1 MLLVHLSRAGIIP
14 QEIIPDKWNKYR
26 LENIWKTYYQY
37 SFLVRHKLISVKNKS
52 QENWICLCVMSTIG
66 NFMLLLEHDML
77 YPGVVLNDILYSN
90 IPKLLEE
97 INVVV
102 HSILPLW

>member
-1 MLLVHLSRAGIIP
+1 
-14 QEIIPDKWNKYR
+14 
-26 LENIWKTYYQY
+26 
-37 SFLVRHKLISVKNKS
+37 
-52 QENWICLCVMSTIG
+52 MSTIG